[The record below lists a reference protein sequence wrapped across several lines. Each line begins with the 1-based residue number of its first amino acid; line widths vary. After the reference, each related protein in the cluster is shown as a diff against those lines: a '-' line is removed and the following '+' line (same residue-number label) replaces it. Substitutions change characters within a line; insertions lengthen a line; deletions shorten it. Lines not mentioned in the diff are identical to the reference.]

1 MLANSQWQIYLEVD
15 RGRGFTNES
24 LYVSSLTL
32 VVYARVTTGSDH
44 TRGLCRETE
53 RRPVQD
59 EGPPMKR
66 KMSDLTGRRQR
77 AQPLDSLDVGCVSK
91 VNDWISFKKIQLLW
105 QPTDRT
111 R

>member
-1 MLANSQWQIYLEVD
+1 MLANSQCQIYLEVD

-44 TRGLCRETE
+44 IRGLCRDTE

-59 EGPPMKR
+59 EGPPKKR

-77 AQPLDSLDVGCVSK
+77 AHPLDVGCVSK